1 MRMKTFRCRICGETY
16 LGYEKPSQCPYCGA
30 HVGFL
35 VPGSEWV
42 EEYDIADLSDLSK
55 KNLETTLDFE
65 LSNTAFYKSAAQKAK
80 PQNREMEGMFK
91 RLSKIELEHAE
102 AVQKFLSLEKIEEY
116 QEDASDSILENL
128 KAAAA
133 REKRAQDHYTRFAQE
148 AEESRLKEFWT
159 ELSAIEGDHLEIDT
173 EEQVNFS

>member
-1 MRMKTFRCRICGETY
+1 MRMKNFRCRICGETY

-30 HVGFL
+30 HTGFL

-42 EEYDIADLSDLSK
+42 EEYDIENMSEVSR

-65 LSNTAFYKSAAQKAK
+65 LSNTAFYKSASVKAK

-102 AVQKFLSLEKIEEY
+102 AVGKFLKLDDIEEY
-116 QEDASDSILENL
+116 NEEASDSILENL
-128 KAAAA
+128 KMAAL
-133 REKRAQDHYTRFAQE
+133 REKRAQEHYTRFANE
-148 AEESRLKEFWT
+148 ASEPRLKEFWT

-173 EEQVNFS
+173 EEQKKFS